1 MKLQNT
7 IRILTPALLDI
18 NITLAL
24 EFYDPLLEQIDRH
37 QHEWN
42 GRRGEFRGV

>member
-24 EFYDPLLEQIDRH
+24 EFYDPPPRT
-37 QHEWN
+37 N
-42 GRRGEFRGV
+42 